1 MAQRILVADD
11 DPSTLTG
18 LRALLTAWGY
28 DVETAVNGR
37 AALEKIASAQPAAVI
52 TDVVMPVMSG
62 LELLDAVRDRRP
74 PMPVIVLTAHSSLD
88 SLLVATAEGAFA
100 YLPKPVDVP
109 KLKSVIASALTEATL
124 ETTPT

>member
-1 MAQRILVADD
+1 MAQRILIADD

-28 DVETAVNGR
+28 EVETAVNGR

-74 PMPVIVLTAHSSLD
+74 SMPVIVLTAHSSLD

-109 KLKSVIASALTEATL
+109 KLKSVIASALTEATW

>member
-1 MAQRILVADD
+1 MAQRILIADD

-37 AALEKIASAQPAAVI
+37 AALEKIDSARPAAVI

-74 PMPVIVLTAHSSLD
+74 SMPVIVLTAHSSLD

-100 YLPKPVDVP
+100 YLPKPVDIP
-109 KLKSVIASALTEATL
+109 KLKSVIASALTEASW
-124 ETTPT
+124 ETTAT

>member
-1 MAQRILVADD
+1 MAQRILIVDD

-37 AALEKIASAQPAAVI
+37 AALEKIASAHPAAVI

-62 LELLDAVRDRRP
+62 LELLDAVRSRRP
-74 PMPVIVLTAHSSLD
+74 SMPVIVLTAHSSLD

-100 YLPKPVDVP
+100 YLAKPVDVA
-109 KLKSVIASALTEATL
+109 KLKSAIASALTEVTW
-124 ETTPT
+124 ETTAT

>member
-1 MAQRILVADD
+1 MAQRILIADD

-28 DVETAVNGR
+28 EVETAVNGR
-37 AALEKIASAQPAAVI
+37 AALEKIASAHPAAVI

-62 LELLDAVRDRRP
+62 LELLDAVRNRKP
-74 PMPVIVLTAHSSLD
+74 SMPVIVLTAHSSLD
-88 SLLVATAEGAFA
+88 SLLVAAAEGAFA

-109 KLKSVIASALTEATL
+109 KLKSVIASALTEATW
-124 ETTPT
+124 EKTAT

>member
-37 AALEKIASAQPAAVI
+37 VALEKIASAHPAAVI

-74 PMPVIVLTAHSSLD
+74 SMPVIILTAHSSLD

-109 KLKSVIASALTEATL
+109 KLKSVIASALTEAPW
-124 ETTPT
+124 ETTVR

>member
-1 MAQRILVADD
+1 MAQRILIADD

-28 DVETAVNGR
+28 EVETAVNGR
-37 AALEKIASAQPAAVI
+37 AALEKIASAHPAAVI

-62 LELLDAVRDRRP
+62 LELLDAVRNRRP
-74 PMPVIVLTAHSSLD
+74 SMPVIILTAHSSLD

-109 KLKSVIASALTEATL
+109 KLKSVIASALTEATW
-124 ETTPT
+124 EKTAT

>member
-1 MAQRILVADD
+1 MAQRILIADD

-28 DVETAVNGR
+28 EVETAVNGR
-37 AALEKIASAQPAAVI
+37 AALEKIASSHPAAVI

-74 PMPVIVLTAHSSLD
+74 SMPVIVLTAHSSLD

-109 KLKSVIASALTEATL
+109 KLKSVIASALTEATW

>member
-1 MAQRILVADD
+1 MAQRILIADD

-109 KLKSVIASALTEATL
+109 RLKSVIASALTEATL

>member
-1 MAQRILVADD
+1 MAQRILIADD

-28 DVETAVNGR
+28 EVETAVNGR

-109 KLKSVIASALTEATL
+109 KLKSVIASALTEATW

>member
-1 MAQRILVADD
+1 MAQRILIADD

-28 DVETAVNGR
+28 EVETAVNGR

-52 TDVVMPVMSG
+52 T
-62 LELLDAVRDRRP
+62 LLDAVRDRRP
-74 PMPVIVLTAHSSLD
+74 SMPVIVLTAHSSLD

-109 KLKSVIASALTEATL
+109 KLKSVIASALTEATW

>member
-1 MAQRILVADD
+1 MAQRILIADD

-28 DVETAVNGR
+28 EVETAVNGR
-37 AALEKIASAQPAAVI
+37 AALEKIASVHPAAVI

-62 LELLDAVRDRRP
+62 LELLDAVRNRRP
-74 PMPVIVLTAHSSLD
+74 SMPVIVLTAHSSLD

-109 KLKSVIASALTEATL
+109 KLKSVIASALTEATW
-124 ETTPT
+124 ETTRK

>member
-1 MAQRILVADD
+1 MAQRILIADD
-11 DPSTLTG
+11 DPSTLMG

-109 KLKSVIASALTEATL
+109 KLKSVIASALTEATW